1 MTLASSP
8 SVAVVGA
15 GRAGSHLFWALRGS
29 GWTASLCRRGDVVP
43 AADVTVLAV
52 RDAEIEPT
60 AVALGRRAGVL
71 AHLSG
76 ALGPVGAVRLALHP
90 AMTFPT
96 PAAGPVSLDGV
107 GFALTAA
114 DEEAAWWGRRI
125 VASLGGVCVEIG
137 ADARSLYH
145 AACSLASN
153 VLVALEEAAAA
164 AASRAGIPDPR
175 SFLGPLVAT
184 TVENWRRSGREALS
198 GPVVRGD
205 DATVARH
212 LATLDGPARDVYAAG
227 VAVAKA
233 MVGR

>member
-15 GRAGSHLFWALRGS
+15 GRAGSHLFWALHAA
-29 GWTASLCRRGDVVP
+29 GWTASLCGRGDAVP
-43 AADVTVLAV
+43 PADVTVLAV
-52 RDAEIEPT
+52 RDAEIEP
-60 AVALGRRAGVL
+60 AAAALGRLRGVL

-90 AMTFPT
+90 AMTFPV
-96 PAAGPVSLDGV
+96 PAAGPVSLEGV

-114 DEEAAWWGRRI
+114 DDEAAQWGRRM
-125 VASLGGVCVEIG
+125 VASLGGMCVEVA

-153 VLVALEEAAAA
+153 VLVVLEEAAAA
-164 AASRAGIPDPR
+164 AASAAGIPDPR
-175 SFLGPLVAT
+175 SFLAPLVAT
-184 TVENWRRSGREALS
+184 TVENWRRSGGEALS

-205 DATVARH
+205 GATVARH
-212 LATLDGPARDVYAAG
+212 LATLDGPARELYAAG
-227 VAVAKA
+227 VAVAQG